1 MPKKKAD
8 TPLRGIGTI
17 ANSGPFEPQGK
28 SIMDFRKIQE
38 RFGGKWGRFIC
49 RILPAA
55 RRIGKIGK
63 TPVKIS

>member
-1 MPKKKAD
+1 
-8 TPLRGIGTI
+8 
-17 ANSGPFEPQGK
+17 
-28 SIMDFRKIQE
+28 MDFRKIQE